1 MGIFDLPPR
10 TLCIVA
16 VVIGLIMVDDLTA
29 AEQNSLG
36 NFIIL
41 IGQVLETNSAQ
52 QAVYDSRQQAKTNQ
66 NYEQRLQKLESL
78 FKNSI

>member
-16 VVIGLIMVDDLTA
+16 TILGLLMVDDLTA

-52 QAVYDSRQQAKTNQ
+52 QAVFSSRQQTQINQ
-66 NYEQRLQKLESL
+66 NHEERLKKLESFL
-78 FKNSI
+78 NKSI